1 MLNFIININ
10 QSKVDEIIN
19 LIEDDIDDPTE
30 FVKIISSLFEE
41 EEIHQIEDAINDNF
55 YEFVSDLYD
64 TRNDDVNVF
73 LSFLQDEFRN
83 IGVTFMIINDTEEFD
98 DNEFDEDEFKYF
110 DGEGDDFLD
119 DETEFDDY

>member
-19 LIEDDIDDPTE
+19 LVEDNIDDPTE

-55 YEFVSDLYD
+55 YEFVLDLYD
-64 TRNDDVNVF
+64 TREDDGNVF

-110 DGEGDDFLD
+110 DGEDDDFLD
-119 DETEFDDY
+119 DESEFDDY